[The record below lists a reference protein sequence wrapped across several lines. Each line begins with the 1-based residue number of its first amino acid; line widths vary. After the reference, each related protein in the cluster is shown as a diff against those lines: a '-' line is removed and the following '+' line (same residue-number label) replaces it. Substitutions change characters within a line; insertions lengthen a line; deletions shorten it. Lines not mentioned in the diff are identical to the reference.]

1 MERERGTRRRWARRG
16 TAVMLVGM
24 RRKRLRSDPEN
35 RLAEGRVAQNVLW
48 IDSKFLARVGYIS
61 MLVIVRDWL
70 SFWWREELACCLAV
84 TSLYS
89 DTTQASNSERSANI
103 GTGSSSPPTVRKCPP
118 NPEYHTDTRHNTT
131 RRHCRRPPLR
141 VERRPRQRGHLT
153 REKRV
158 GIIIVSIVD

>member
-1 MERERGTRRRWARRG
+1 
-16 TAVMLVGM
+16 MLVGM
-24 RRKRLRSDPEN
+24 RRERLRSDPEN

-89 DTTQASNSERSANI
+89 DTTQASEAR
-103 GTGSSSPPTVRKCPP
+103 T
-118 NPEYHTDTRHNTT
+118 
-131 RRHCRRPPLR
+131 
-141 VERRPRQRGHLT
+141 
-153 REKRV
+153 
-158 GIIIVSIVD
+158 